1 MSSKKPIMDEEDNF
15 NELQKEVKYL
25 RHLCEQLELQNKIL
39 RKRYEPTS
47 QTKEVEPEVEAS
59 G

>member
-1 MSSKKPIMDEEDNF
+1 MSSEIMDEEDNF

-39 RKRYEPTS
+39 RKRHEPTS
-47 QTKEVEPEVEAS
+47 QTEEAEPEVEAS

>member
-39 RKRYEPTS
+39 RKRYEPTG